1 LVARLPSSSSGSK
14 HIWAD
19 REHWP
24 AGHRRSRTARG
35 STEQPI
41 GQRRLRRAREDAH
54 RGWRSTETGWRWRSA
69 ATGGGAPV
77 AGSRREGAPW
87 TRLDTAQLLVC
98 PARPEGVLAQRI
110 RWRWRSWAAVSDP
123 QRRAAQAGE
132 AGLGR
137 AWRLGLA
144 LNRHGA
150 RGFPGAHTKEA
161 RRRRHQVV
169 LAMASSVGPRWAL
182 AGLAAGLS

>member
-1 LVARLPSSSSGSK
+1 MGGQGTLAG
-14 HIWAD
+14 
-19 REHWP
+19 
-24 AGHRRSRTARG
+24 GHRRSRTARG

-41 GQRRLRRAREDAH
+41 GRRRLRRACEDAH
-54 RGWRSTETGWRWRSA
+54 RGWRSTETGRRRRSA
-69 ATGGGAPV
+69 ATGGGALV

-87 TRLDTAQLLVC
+87 TRLDVAHLLGWT
-98 PARPEGVLAQRI
+98 ARPEGVLAQRI
-110 RWRWRSWAAVSDP
+110 RRRRRSWAAGLNP
-123 QRRAAQAGE
+123 RRHAALAGE

-144 LNRHGA
+144 LNRRGA

-161 RRRRHQVV
+161 RRRRRQVV
-169 LAMASSVGPRWAL
+169 LAMAGSVGPRWAL